1 MKNEETD
8 PWMYAAVGA
17 ALLGVVWWL
26 FRKTPAPPARATI
39 TREVPSVTPPAE
51 LPTVGA
57 IASRFDEVRELYKMG
72 YLTPAKAISQV
83 EALEVE
89 IGTLLV
95 HGKGEKYSAEALV
108 ARTRAFITEVRRDQ
122 ALMTPP
128 EA

>member
-1 MKNEETD
+1 MKSEETD

-17 ALLGVVWWL
+17 VLFGVVWWL

-57 IASRFDEVRELYKMG
+57 IASRFDEVQELYKMG

-83 EALEVE
+83 EALEAEVAV
-89 IGTLLV
+89 LLINGV
-95 HGKGEKYSAEALV
+95 GEKHSAEALV
-108 ARTRAFITEVRRDQ
+108 ARTQAFITEVRRYQ